1 MGSKTRVR
9 LHRHPRRKAR
19 SQLVLLLAAG
29 AALGVLGGLQVAG
42 MIDRAA
48 AGGMFGAPL
57 LPPVQPTVARPRE
70 EDRGMGAAIAAAL
83 HADEPA
89 DCRAFEPRHQAG
101 CRAYVQDRSRSAELF
116 GPPASPPMANASTVA
131 DVDPAG
137 LPPWPATLD

>member
-9 LHRHPRRKAR
+9 LHRNSRSKAR
-19 SQLVLLLAAG
+19 PQLALLLAAG

-42 MIDRAA
+42 LIDRAA

-57 LPPVQPTVARPRE
+57 LPPVEASVAKPRE
-70 EDRGMGAAIAAAL
+70 EDREMGAALAAAL

-101 CRAYVQDRSRSAELF
+101 CRSYVEDRSRAPGLF
-116 GPPASPPMANASTVA
+116 DRPASALTANVTAVA
-131 DVDPAG
+131 DRDPAG
-137 LPPWPATLD
+137 MPAWPATLD